1 MMLSSGDDGVAAIER
16 VGGAGNAFFAVEPR
30 GRYPAAPGARI
41 AKTYSQLSE
50 GPKTGRVLFDELES
64 EDWQLPR
71 AGRRYRWN
79 EFRRHLRH
87 LVQRERLHVVPLG
100 QLSPHAARGLRSDL
114 KAALTRFASGRA
126 QIEALLH
133 EVERVAKYV
142 SGDHKKPLGKAG
154 RAMGTLVK
162 QFAVWAVK
170 ETGLPGMSWGRLY
183 QEVLEAR
190 NDIAHTG
197 TEAVLAGSRT
207 AALATVLMEALVR
220 VAEEGAVN
228 RVRDVMV
235 GDLVCAHRWQT
246 VADIRRTMLVNDYS
260 ELPLSGAGSES
271 GWKTVTARNLA
282 EFLATDRT
290 VKLGLTLDQA
300 LEKSDAP
307 IQLCEARTAAEKA
320 SVRDVWDEADEES
333 GLPLIVTRQGSGG
346 PIAVG
351 IVTPFDLL

>member
-1 MMLSSGDDGVAAIER
+1 MMALRRSIRS
-16 VGGAGNAFFAVEPR
+16 GGAGNAFFVVESR
-30 GRYPAAPGARI
+30 GRYPEAPGARI
-41 AKTYSQLSE
+41 AKTYGQLSQ
-50 GPKTGRVLFDELES
+50 GPKTGRVLFDELET

-71 AGRRYRWN
+71 ARRRYRWS
-79 EFRRHLRH
+79 EFQQHLRH

-100 QLSPHAARGLRSDL
+100 QLSPDAARGLRSDL

-126 QIEALLH
+126 SIEPLLH

-142 SGDHKKPLGKAG
+142 SGDHKKPLGKA
-154 RAMGTLVK
+154 RKAMTTLVK
-162 QFAVWAVK
+162 QFAVWAVG

-197 TEAVLAGSRT
+197 TEAVLAGTRT

-235 GDLVCAHRWQT
+235 GDPVCAHRWQT
-246 VADIRRTMLVNDYS
+246 VADVRRTMLVHDYS
-260 ELPLSGAGSES
+260 ELPLSGAGSDRW
-271 GWKTVTARNLA
+271 WKTVTARNLA
-282 EFLATDRT
+282 AYLATDRT
-290 VKLGLTLDQA
+290 AKLGLTLDEA
-300 LEKSDAP
+300 LEESDP
-307 IQLCEARTAAEKA
+307 PLQLCEARTVAETA
-320 SVRDVWDEADEES
+320 PVREVWDEAGDES
-333 GLPLIVTRQGSGG
+333 GLVLIVTRKGSNG
-346 PIAVG
+346 PIVVG